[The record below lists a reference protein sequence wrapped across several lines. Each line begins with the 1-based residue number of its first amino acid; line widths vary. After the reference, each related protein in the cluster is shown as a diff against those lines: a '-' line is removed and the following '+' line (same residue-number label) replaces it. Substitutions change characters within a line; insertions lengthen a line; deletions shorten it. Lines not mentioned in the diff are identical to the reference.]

1 MIPRRPMLGLLAAV
15 ALGAVGPACKRE
27 PRCAHCGMKLDP
39 ASAWTTELT
48 GPAAGAVEKYDT
60 PRCAL
65 TAWRKGEHAAT
76 SVRVVEYYDRALRD
90 GADVAFVVGSDVLGP
105 MGPDAVPVARDRA
118 ALFVK
123 EHGGRRLEL
132 KDVTAQV
139 LEDPK

>member
-1 MIPRRPMLGLLAAV
+1 MIPRRRMLALMAASFSAIGSA
-15 ALGAVGPACKRE
+15 ALGCKKE

-48 GPAAGAVEKYDT
+48 GPHPEKYDT

-65 TAWRKGEHAAT
+65 TAWRKGEHEAT
-76 SVRVVEYYDRALRD
+76 GVRVVEYYDRVARD

-105 MGPDAVPVARDRA
+105 MGPDVVPVAPDRVDR
-118 ALFVK
+118 FVK
-123 EHGGRRLEL
+123 DHGGKKLTLAE
-132 KDVTAQV
+132 VTAQV